1 MNIRKKGIEVVWKD
15 SHTRALATTISLV
28 ERYDPAALPTIMLFP
43 MGHVFLDQGLI
54 QADNPLEQVDCLF
67 AVVDFRG
74 GELIDRLVVRL
85 ELASLKEWHG
95 ILDERHGCQLGQVLI
110 VVKRLFTALDTSLQ
124 FDDAALDLIF

>member
-54 QADNPLEQVDCLF
+54 QADNPLEQIDRLL
-67 AVVDFRG
+67 AVVDLCG
-74 GELIDRLVVRL
+74 GELIDGLVVGL
-85 ELASLKEWHG
+85 ELASLKEGHSV
-95 ILDERHGCQLGQVLI
+95 LDKRHSCQLGQVLVI
-110 VVKRLFTALDTSLQ
+110 VKRLFTALDASLQ
-124 FDDAALDLIF
+124 FDDTALDLIF